1 MNQEEMKKEFNEL
14 YDMMAMSHDVKNM
27 RTFGNV
33 HKEMMEWMIANK
45 PELAEEWLG
54 KLESIKWCNYL
65 TRKEAEKIVAGM
77 MPKAPWSRDVW
88 KDAMTQLGLPMEEE
102 PYYNTCALW
111 VVMNQVYTDHA
122 QTIADNIL
130 KKPLA
135 QIPANEIVPGIRA
148 LAIDL
153 LKDKDGRYCIRKYF
167 DL

>member
-102 PYYNTCALW
+102 PYYNPCALW

-153 LKDKDGRYCIRKYF
+153 LKDKDGRYKIREYF